1 MSSFFCLRYNLRV
14 NYLRYFLVLFLI
26 SSCGGGGGGGA
37 PPVPFAITLAPNS
50 ISINEDSTYSG
61 SLTATANEVVTLQY
75 TLVNSTSNG
84 SLAFGSDASINYE
97 PNNNYFGQDEFTYSV
112 TAVEKNIT
120 QTSTVAIEIIAVNDA
135 PQISMI
141 SKTNLDKNN
150 LIFESNPEF
159 EISFLDIDN
168 ASEDFVFS
176 ARVNQNEVP
185 ATFISSSEG
194 LGNLQ
199 IDLSNLNNAGYFAV
213 ELVISDGNLSSSD
226 SFSTWLVANKRV
238 VTVAQDDDKSDG
250 FDSGSTTNKDYYVYY
265 LVGGESS
272 LGRTDYLFVADSLNE
287 SSTESSESDLDNFR
301 DALLRSINRLNDS
314 EISEFFQGYFDI
326 IVAEPVNPDGTSL
339 ASIETGCYDW
349 DEDVYCIGSND
360 INTSV
365 FDALYSNNTLISVL
379 TTISGRGVNL
389 GNTNIQPIGTRTDY
403 ILMHELGHA
412 HGEMGDEY
420 LSNDD
425 RDVSA
430 FADRNVNTTTQSDP
444 SLVKWKHHISDIT
457 NVAGNSFKVC
467 YNWSDGSVGL
477 YDDED
482 PTTCDCLY
490 NIYDANGNRTGRNP
504 ECNQV
509 GLFEG
514 NYYGEFDNYRPKFL
528 TVMQTNTDQYGE
540 VNAEGFAIGSIQN
553 QGFVDGDSVEFIT
566 DSNNNRSAFEI
577 DIDVAYDTSKLRL
590 KWYVDGLEDSSKE
603 NQTRVEFQRPSDNSV
618 KVYTW
623 RVDDLSGTV
632 KAPDDV
638 LDNEDFYEGLFNTD
652 FYWYDYENERWGRNP
667 ADRSQYDYGYIV
679 GPMGGTWGINWERW

>member
-1 MSSFFCLRYNLRV
+1 M
-14 NYLRYFLVLFLI
+14 I

-37 PPVPFAITLAPNS
+37 PQIPFAITLASNS
-50 ISINEDSTYSG
+50 ISIDEDTVYSG
-61 SLTATANEVVTLQY
+61 SLSATANEAVTLQY
-75 TLVNSTSNG
+75 ALVNSTTNG
-84 SLAFGSDASINYE
+84 VLVFNADASINYQ
-97 PNNNYFGQDEFTYSV
+97 PNTNYFGQDEFTYSV
-112 TAVEKNIT
+112 TAVEKNVT
-120 QTSTVAIEIIAVNDA
+120 QTSTVNIEISAVNDA
-135 PQISMI
+135 PQITMA
-141 SKTNLDKNN
+141 SKIDLDKNN
-150 LIFESNPEF
+150 LIFESNPIF
-159 EISFLDIDN
+159 EIYFSDVDSSDEN
-168 ASEDFVFS
+168 FVFS

-185 ATFISSSEG
+185 ASFTTTGDG

-199 IDLSNLNNAGYFAV
+199 IDLSNLSTAGYFEV
-213 ELVISDGNLSSSD
+213 ELFVSDGNASSSD
-226 SFSTWLVANKRV
+226 TFSTWLIANKRV

-265 LVGGESS
+265 LVGGDSS
-272 LGRTDYLFVADSLNE
+272 LGRTDYLFVADSLSEN
-287 SSTESSESDLDNFR
+287 SSGSSESDIDSFR

-314 EISEFFQGYFDI
+314 EIADFFQGYFDI

-365 FDALYSNNTLISVL
+365 FDDLYANNTLISVL

-403 ILMHELGHA
+403 VLMHELGHA
-412 HGEMGDEY
+412 HGGMGDEY
-420 LSNDD
+420 ISDDD

-430 FADRNVNTTTQSDP
+430 YADRNVNTTTQSDP
-444 SLVKWKHHISDIT
+444 SLVKWKHHINDLT
-457 NVAGNSFKVC
+457 NVAGSTFKVC

-477 YDDED
+477 YDDVD

-490 NIYDANGNRTGRNP
+490 NIYDASGNRTGRNP
-504 ECNQV
+504 QCNQV

-553 QGFVDGDSVEFIT
+553 QGFVDGDSVGFIT
-566 DSNNNRSAFEI
+566 DNTSTRTAFEI
-577 DIDVAYDTSKLRL
+577 DIDVAYDSSKLKL
-590 KWYVDGLEDSSKE
+590 KWYVNGVEDISRE
-603 NQTRVEFQRPSDNSV
+603 NQTNVAFDRPSDNSV
-618 KVYTW
+618 QVYTW
-623 RVDDLSGTV
+623 RVDDLTGSV
-632 KAPDDV
+632 IAPDDV
-638 LDNEDFYEGLFNTD
+638 TDFDDFYEGLFNSD
-652 FYWYDYENERWGRNP
+652 FYWYDYESEQWGRNP
-667 ADRSQYDYGYIV
+667 TDRTQYDYGYVV

>member
-1 MSSFFCLRYNLRV
+1 M
-14 NYLRYFLVLFLI
+14 NYLRYLLVLFWI
-26 SSCGGGGGGGA
+26 SSCGGGGGGSA

-84 SLAFGSDASINYE
+84 SLAFGADASINYE

-226 SFSTWLVANKRV
+226 SFSTWLVAHKRV

-420 LSNDD
+420 LSDDD

>member
-1 MSSFFCLRYNLRV
+1 M
-14 NYLRYFLVLFLI
+14 I

-37 PPVPFAITLAPNS
+37 PQIPFAITLASNS
-50 ISINEDSTYSG
+50 ISIDEDTVYSG
-61 SLTATANEVVTLQY
+61 SLSATANEAVTLQY
-75 TLVNSTSNG
+75 ALVNSTTNG
-84 SLAFGSDASINYE
+84 VLVFNADASINYQ
-97 PNNNYFGQDEFTYSV
+97 PNTNYFGQDEFTYSV
-112 TAVEKNIT
+112 TAVEKNVT
-120 QTSTVAIEIIAVNDA
+120 QTSTVNIEISAVNDA
-135 PQISMI
+135 PQITMA
-141 SKTNLDKNN
+141 SKIDLDKNN
-150 LIFESNPEF
+150 LIFESNPIF
-159 EISFLDIDN
+159 EIYFSDVDSSDEN
-168 ASEDFVFS
+168 FVFS

-185 ATFISSSEG
+185 AIFTTTGDG

-199 IDLSNLNNAGYFAV
+199 IDLSNLSTAGYFEV
-213 ELVISDGNLSSSD
+213 ELFVSDGSASSSD
-226 SFSTWLVANKRV
+226 TFSTWLIANKRV

-265 LVGGESS
+265 LVGGDSS
-272 LGRTDYLFVADSLNE
+272 LGRTDYLFVADSLSEN
-287 SSTESSESDLDNFR
+287 SSGSSESDIDSFR

-314 EISEFFQGYFDI
+314 EIADFFQGYFDI

-365 FDALYSNNTLISVL
+365 FDDLYANNTLISVL

-403 ILMHELGHA
+403 VLMHELGHA
-412 HGEMGDEY
+412 HGGMGDEY
-420 LSNDD
+420 ISDDD

-430 FADRNVNTTTQSDP
+430 YADRNVNTTTQSDP
-444 SLVKWKHHISDIT
+444 SLVKWKHHINDLT
-457 NVAGNSFKVC
+457 NVAGSTFKVC

-477 YDDED
+477 YDDVD

-490 NIYDANGNRTGRNP
+490 NIYDASGNRTGRNP
-504 ECNQV
+504 QCNQV

-553 QGFVDGDSVEFIT
+553 QGFVDGDSVGFIT
-566 DSNNNRSAFEI
+566 DNTSTRTAFEI
-577 DIDVAYDTSKLRL
+577 DIDVAYDSSKLKL
-590 KWYVDGLEDSSKE
+590 KWYVNGVEDISRE
-603 NQTRVEFQRPSDNSV
+603 NQTNVAFDRPPDNSV
-618 KVYTW
+618 QVYTW
-623 RVDDLSGTV
+623 RVDDLTGSV
-632 KAPDDV
+632 IAPDDV
-638 LDNEDFYEGLFNTD
+638 TDFDDFYEGLFNSD
-652 FYWYDYENERWGRNP
+652 FYWYDYESEQWGRNP
-667 ADRSQYDYGYIV
+667 TDRTQYDYGYVV

>member
-1 MSSFFCLRYNLRV
+1 VKYLKLFFI
-14 NYLRYFLVLFLI
+14 LFLI

-37 PPVPFAITLAPNS
+37 PQIPFAITLASNS
-50 ISINEDSTYSG
+50 ISIDEDTVYSG
-61 SLTATANEVVTLQY
+61 SLSATANEAVTLQY
-75 TLVNSTSNG
+75 ALVNSTTNG
-84 SLAFGSDASINYE
+84 VLVFNADASIRYQ
-97 PNNNYFGQDEFTYSV
+97 PNSNYFGQDEFTYSV
-112 TAVEKNIT
+112 TAVEKNVT
-120 QTSTVAIEIIAVNDA
+120 QTSTVNIEISAVNDA
-135 PQISMI
+135 PQITMA
-141 SKTNLDKNN
+141 SKIDLDKNN
-150 LIFESNPEF
+150 LIFESNPIF
-159 EISFLDIDN
+159 EIYFSDVDSSDEN
-168 ASEDFVFS
+168 FVFS

-185 ATFISSSEG
+185 ASFTTTGDG

-199 IDLSNLNNAGYFAV
+199 IDLSNLSTAGYFEV
-213 ELVISDGNLSSSD
+213 ELFVSDGSASSSD
-226 SFSTWLVANKRV
+226 TFSTWLIANKRV

-265 LVGGESS
+265 LVGGDSS
-272 LGRTDYLFVADSLNE
+272 LGRTDYLFVADSLSEN
-287 SSTESSESDLDNFR
+287 SSGSSESDLDNFR

-314 EISEFFQGYFDI
+314 EIADFFQGYFDI

-365 FDALYSNNTLISVL
+365 FDDLYANNTLISVL

-403 ILMHELGHA
+403 VLMHELGHA
-412 HGEMGDEY
+412 HGGMGDEY
-420 LSNDD
+420 ISDDD

-430 FADRNVNTTTQSDP
+430 YADRNVNTTTQSDP
-444 SLVKWKHHISDIT
+444 SLVKWKHHINDLT
-457 NVAGNSFKVC
+457 NVAGSTFKVC

-477 YDDED
+477 YDDVD

-490 NIYDANGNRTGRNP
+490 NIYDASGNRTGRNP
-504 ECNQV
+504 QCNQV

-553 QGFVDGDSVEFIT
+553 QGFVDGDSVGFIT
-566 DSNNNRSAFEI
+566 DNTSTRTAFEI
-577 DIDVAYDTSKLRL
+577 DIDVAYDSSKLKL
-590 KWYVDGLEDSSKE
+590 KWYVNGVEDISRE
-603 NQTRVEFQRPSDNSV
+603 NQTNVAFDRPPDNSV
-618 KVYTW
+618 QVYTW
-623 RVDDLSGTV
+623 RVDDLTGSV
-632 KAPDDV
+632 IAPDDV
-638 LDNEDFYEGLFNTD
+638 TDFDDFYEGLFNSD
-652 FYWYDYENERWGRNP
+652 FYWYDYESEQWGRNP
-667 ADRSQYDYGYIV
+667 TDRTQYDYGYVV

>member
-1 MSSFFCLRYNLRV
+1 M
-14 NYLRYFLVLFLI
+14 I

-84 SLAFGSDASINYE
+84 SLAFGADASINYE

>member
-1 MSSFFCLRYNLRV
+1 M
-14 NYLRYFLVLFLI
+14 I

-37 PPVPFAITLAPNS
+37 PQIPFAITLASNS
-50 ISINEDSTYSG
+50 ISIDEDTVYSG
-61 SLTATANEVVTLQY
+61 SLSATANEAVTLQY
-75 TLVNSTSNG
+75 ALVNSTTNG
-84 SLAFGSDASINYE
+84 VLVFNADASINYQ
-97 PNNNYFGQDEFTYSV
+97 PNTNYFGQDEFTYSV
-112 TAVEKNIT
+112 TAVEKNVT
-120 QTSTVAIEIIAVNDA
+120 QTSTVNIEISAVNDA
-135 PQISMI
+135 PQITMA
-141 SKTNLDKNN
+141 SKIDLDKNN
-150 LIFESNPEF
+150 LIFESNPIF
-159 EISFLDIDN
+159 EIYFSDVDSSDEN
-168 ASEDFVFS
+168 FVFS

-185 ATFISSSEG
+185 ASFTTTGDG

-199 IDLSNLNNAGYFAV
+199 IDLSNLSTAGYFEV
-213 ELVISDGNLSSSD
+213 ELFVSDGSASSSD
-226 SFSTWLVANKRV
+226 TFSTWLIANKRV

-265 LVGGESS
+265 LVGGDSS
-272 LGRTDYLFVADSLNE
+272 LGRTDYLFVADSLSEN
-287 SSTESSESDLDNFR
+287 SSGSSESDIDSFR

-314 EISEFFQGYFDI
+314 EIADFFQGYFDI

-365 FDALYSNNTLISVL
+365 FDDLYANNTLISVL

-403 ILMHELGHA
+403 VLMHELGHA
-412 HGEMGDEY
+412 HGGMGDEY
-420 LSNDD
+420 ISDDD

-430 FADRNVNTTTQSDP
+430 YADRNVNTTTQSDP
-444 SLVKWKHHISDIT
+444 SLVKWKHHINDLT
-457 NVAGNSFKVC
+457 NVAGSTFKVC

-477 YDDED
+477 YDDVD

-490 NIYDANGNRTGRNP
+490 NIYDASGNRTGRNP
-504 ECNQV
+504 QCNQV

-553 QGFVDGDSVEFIT
+553 QGFVDGDSVGFIT
-566 DSNNNRSAFEI
+566 DNTSTRTAFEI
-577 DIDVAYDTSKLRL
+577 DIDVAYDSSKLKL
-590 KWYVDGLEDSSKE
+590 KWYVNGVEDISRE
-603 NQTRVEFQRPSDNSV
+603 NQTNVAFDRPSDNSV
-618 KVYTW
+618 QVYTW
-623 RVDDLSGTV
+623 RVDDLTGSV
-632 KAPDDV
+632 IAPDDV
-638 LDNEDFYEGLFNTD
+638 TDFDDFYEGLFNSD
-652 FYWYDYENERWGRNP
+652 FYWYDYESEQWGRNP
-667 ADRSQYDYGYIV
+667 TDRTQYDYGYVV